1 MKVLVIGGGAAG
13 LTAAIFASKAGAK
26 VTVLEHENK
35 TGKKILTT
43 GNGKCNITNLIM
55 NEDCFYGNKNFIRA
69 VLNQFDEN
77 DAINFFKEIGI
88 YTKDKNN
95 YIYPLS
101 EQASTVSNRLREV
114 CEKLGVKIKTNNYI
128 TDIKKSGDK
137 FAVDYGFED
146 VFDKVILAT
155 GGKSFPATGSDGSG
169 YEIAKKFGHKI
180 IDTEPALTALV
191 CEKSELNKASGVR
204 VKAQVTLDDTHY
216 DIGEVQIA
224 DYGISGIP
232 VFNISRFAKIGSTLL
247 LDFMPEYSL
256 EELIKIL
263 YELANMNSSFNLIQ
277 ILNGLINEKLANA
290 VLEKC
295 NLKKNDDITN
305 KNINLI
311 ACTLKSFKLTVKQK
325 KGFDFA
331 QVTMGGVD
339 TNEINSETMESK
351 IVSGLYFV
359 GEIIDIDGRCG
370 GYNLQFAWSSGAI
383 AGRNIC

>member
-13 LTAAIFASKAGAK
+13 LTSAIFAARAGAK

-55 NEDCFYGNKNFIRA
+55 NEDCFYGNKDFIKS
-69 VLNQFDEN
+69 VLNQFNKKDTL
-77 DAINFFKEIGI
+77 NFFKELGI

-114 CEKLGVKIKTNNYI
+114 CEQLGVKIKTNNHI
-128 TDIKKSGDK
+128 TSIQKEADK
-137 FAVDYGFED
+137 FIVNYGFED
-146 VFDKVILAT
+146 TFDKVILAT
-155 GGKSFPATGSDGSG
+155 GGMSFPATGSDGSG
-169 YEIAKKFGHKI
+169 YKIAKSFGHKI
-180 IDTEPALTALV
+180 VDLEPALTALV
-191 CEKSELNKASGVR
+191 CEKSSLNKASGVR
-204 VKAQVTLDDTHY
+204 VNASVTLDDTY
-216 DIGEVQIA
+216 SDIGEVQIT

-232 VFNISRFAKIGSTLL
+232 VFNISRFAKNGSKVV
-247 LDFMPEYSL
+247 LDLMPAYSL
-256 EELIKIL
+256 DELTRIL
-263 YELANMNSSFNLIQ
+263 SDLSDKNPVFNLIQ
-277 ILNGLINEKLANA
+277 ILNGLVNEKLAGIILDECKINKHD
-290 VLEKC
+290 EKTIDK
-295 NLKKNDDITN
+295 LMS
-305 KNINLI
+305 I
-311 ACTLKSFKLTVKQK
+311 AKTIKSFTLSIKQK

-339 TNEINSETMESK
+339 TNEINSETMESNL
-351 IVSGLYFV
+351 VSGLYFA